1 MRRTAQ
7 SSQGSSDDR
16 WGSRVTVERA
26 VRVRTSAGER
36 SAQMQDLSLTGCF
49 LATSATY
56 ELGAILE
63 LSFALSSGDEQPLT
77 TEARVVRRTQHGVGV
92 RFVFSDAETP
102 LTLKRWLSSKPPA

>member
-7 SSQGSSDDR
+7 SSQASADDR

-36 SAQMQDLSLTGCF
+36 SARMQDLSLTGCF
-49 LATSATY
+49 LETSVAY
-56 ELGAILE
+56 EVGVILE
-63 LSFALSSGDEQPLT
+63 LSFALTSGDEQPLT

-92 RFVFSDAETP
+92 RFVFSDAQTP
-102 LTLKRWLSSKPPA
+102 IALKRWLSSRSAD